1 MRTIQNFADVSST
14 AVKAAN
20 ASFAE
25 MLKKARAIDP
35 TAYIDNTI
43 HDEWCIRC
51 APEKEAEVRAA
62 LGLT

>member
-1 MRTIQNFADVSST
+1 MRTIQNFAEESAT
-14 AVKAAN
+14 AVKAAED
-20 ASFAE
+20 SFEE

-51 APEKEAEVRAA
+51 APEKDAEVRAA